1 MKTRT
6 KIVTFTFAMLLVG
19 SIAYAASDRRKQA
32 KLEIDESDLV
42 TEEDTLS
49 AELLAPREGHQDL
62 PKKAVVKAGVASD
75 DSSDVFKDIE
85 REVEH

>member
-6 KIVTFTFAMLLVG
+6 KIVAFTFAMLLVG
-19 SIAYAASDRRKQA
+19 SIAYAATDRRKQA
-32 KLEIDESDLV
+32 KLELDESDLV

-49 AELLAPREGHQDL
+49 AELLAPSEGHQGL
-62 PKKAVVKAGVASD
+62 PRTAAVKAGVAAD

-85 REVEH
+85 KAVEH

>member
-6 KIVTFTFAMLLVG
+6 KIVAFTFAMLLVG
-19 SIAYAASDRRKQA
+19 SIAYAATDRRKQA
-32 KLEIDESDLV
+32 KLEVGESDLI

-49 AELLAPREGHQDL
+49 AELLAPSAGNKEL
-62 PKKAVVKAGVASD
+62 PKTVAVNVGIAA

-85 REVEH
+85 KAVKH